1 MSDMK
6 LIMESWRGYV
16 NEQEDPFQTIG
27 DLRQALK
34 RIVVSK
40 KTGKALDVAKDVAAG
55 AILDA
60 IPGASTVKTLFD
72 FIKPMY
78 DQPDDKKTNTSLDR
92 LNIDDE
98 VAAIVDD
105 TVEDN
110 FLKDLSK
117 TIENV
122 PDTTPLKDIDMT
134 KALGNYISKKYDKRT
149 VVKPEGV

>member
-16 NEQEDPFQTIG
+16 NEQNDPFQTIG

-34 RIVVSK
+34 RIIVSK
-40 KTGKALDVAKDVAAG
+40 KGGKVLDAAKDIAAG

-60 IPGASTVKTLFD
+60 IPGAATVKNLFD
-72 FIKPMY
+72 LVKPMY
-78 DQPDDKKTNTSLDR
+78 KQPDEKKTNTSLDR

-98 VAAIVDD
+98 VSAIIDD

-117 TIENV
+117 TIEQL
-122 PDTTPLKDIDMT
+122 PDTTPISNIDMT
-134 KALGNYISKKYDKRT
+134 KALTNYISKKYNKRT
-149 VVKPEGV
+149 VVKPEGD